1 MIVRWKD
8 LVELFKMIYNTSIY
22 DVFLSFKT
30 GPRKSFFFTIGGVG
44 SVQVGHGH
52 HFEAFVLNIL
62 EAIGVV

>member
-1 MIVRWKD
+1 VIVRWKD

-22 DVFLSFKT
+22 DVFLYFKT
-30 GPRKSFFFTIGGVG
+30 GPRKSFFTIGGVG

-52 HFEAFVLNIL
+52 HFEVFVLNIL

>member
-1 MIVRWKD
+1 MMY
-8 LVELFKMIYNTSIY
+8 FYTSK
-22 DVFLSFKT
+22 LA
-30 GPRKSFFFTIGGVG
+30 PQKSFFTIDGVG